1 MSHVPPAG
9 KGDEQR
15 ADESYKAT
23 DITHE
28 PPPSGIRRGCK
39 ERHRWTAWCLT
50 CHIHT
55 SRMDERGTG
64 TGGLG
69 GCPHISGCRLVLP
82 GLCPPLFLDS
92 PTLIPHSIVGGLP
105 SSIGGAAS
113 SFTCVGGCSGSFWRP
128 PWALPAVM
136 VVFSFNANLF
146 TLHTK
151 TNWSISDYISWIC
164 LLNRT

>member
-92 PTLIPHSIVGGLP
+92 PTLIPHSLWVVSLP
-105 SSIGGAAS
+105 SLVAPLPPSLVLEAVLDLS
-113 SFTCVGGCSGSFWRP
+113 WRP

-136 VVFSFNANLF
+136 VVFSFNVNLF

-151 TNWSISDYISWIC
+151 TNWIISDYISWIC